1 MIHNTREHLESIQ
14 SSLYQIAQSRIRG
27 GSARGDR
34 TRDHWHHVD
43 RLPTTFTAPRR
54 SARPWSIARCLL
66 ILRSSIRSS
75 TPRNASI
82 HASCTTLIRRP
93 AHRGSRITMITDRRR
108 SHARKTHRSVL
119 LFPPWSNAGIP
130 REAPVDARAE
140 SGPRIRSRQWA
151 NSGEKN
157 ILGTRR
163 QPVNQPDY
171 AARGTRRIT
180 CRSRGNRQRIELSGR
195 TIPFQISFTT
205 IHLSYI
211 STECPPAPSY
221 NRYITRH
228 VALKREKKRGRRSRG
243 RRGKRESIDVV
254 GSLHRFTSA

>member
-1 MIHNTREHLESIQ
+1 MIHRSLPSHPPFINPFIDASERFDPRLVHDTH
-14 SSLYQIAQSRIRG
+14 SSTGTPRLTNH
-27 GSARGDR
+27 D
-34 TRDHWHHVD
+34 DH
-43 RLPTTFTAPRR
+43 R
-54 SARPWSIARCLL
+54 SSSIARTKD
-66 ILRSSIRSS
+66 SSIRPPVSS
-75 TPRNASI
+75 
-82 HASCTTLIRRP
+82 LVQRRDP
-93 AHRGSRITMITDRRR
+93 ERSSRWR
-108 SHARKTHRSVL
+108 ARVET
-119 LFPPWSNAGIP
+119 
-130 REAPVDARAE
+130 E
-140 SGPRIRSRQWA
+140 SGPRIRSRQRA

-180 CRSRGNRQRIELSGR
+180 CRSRGNRRRIELSGR

-254 GSLHRFTSA
+254 GSLHRFTSAQNTNNKLATPSFATFWHDDFVFGQRVTREMTGWRGGDGGRWQARPNITRRWWR

>member
-66 ILRSSIRSS
+66 ILRSLIRSS

-130 REAPVDARAE
+130 REAPVDARA
-140 SGPRIRSRQWA
+140 SKR
-151 NSGEKN
+151 N
-157 ILGTRR
+157 
-163 QPVNQPDY
+163 PDHEFARDSEPT
-171 AARGTRRIT
+171 AARKISSARDKEGRDDNLLINLIT
-180 CRSRGNRQRIELSGR
+180 L
-195 TIPFQISFTT
+195 
-205 IHLSYI
+205 
-211 STECPPAPSY
+211 
-221 NRYITRH
+221 
-228 VALKREKKRGRRSRG
+228 REAR
-243 RRGKRESIDVV
+243 V
-254 GSLHRFTSA
+254 G